1 MNEEIVIIA
10 KHVADMGK
18 DAFVWYC
25 LYKLV
30 TDVAT
35 NISWIVAVF
44 LIAPIIKTFL
54 ESLTYTD

>member
-10 KHVADMGK
+10 KHVA
-18 DAFVWYC
+18 
-25 LYKLV
+25 
-30 TDVAT
+30 DVAT

>member
-10 KHVADMGK
+10 KHVADMCK